1 MGLPAKTEKSHKLHC
16 SSFSSSLQAF
26 GIVLYVATPQLHETT
41 GKAGGMGNGMGMG
54 TGMENGNWNLHK
66 KLMT

>member
-1 MGLPAKTEKSHKLHC
+1 M
-16 SSFSSSLQAF
+16 
-26 GIVLYVATPQLHETT
+26 ATPQLHETT